1 MEKSFPLVVPR
12 RAVQLSP
19 ERPRESHPLARWRGI
34 GAYVLLAEPGAGKTE
49 AFKREA
55 RKTGGEYTSAR
66 DFITLRSRSF
76 KPDAPIFIDGLDEI
90 RAGSESHRAP
100 LDNVRR
106 RLDEL
111 GRPKFRLSCRE
122 ADWRSAVDN
131 ESLTAVASKGELAV
145 LHLEELDDADIV
157 AILRSLGVEDP
168 EGFLV
173 ESERHRIRSLLGNPL
188 LLGLIVNA
196 VAKREGRWPDNRTD
210 IYTMACEQLAIEYNE
225 EHRAERRR
233 NQPSIDRILD
243 DAGLM
248 CALHLLAGI
257 PGFSVELV
265 SEGDLAR
272 LVDDL
277 PDVLGI
283 SDPRATLH
291 SKIFVMDC
299 GQRIPRHRTIAEFL
313 AAAVIAKRIKNG
325 LPVGR
330 VLALMSGADGG
341 IVDPLRGLNAWLATR
356 CEQVRPALI
365 ERDPLGVVLYGDLRL
380 FTTEEKSRVLRAL
393 HREAQR
399 FAWFRKGHWEDHPF
413 GALGTEDMSDTFQEL
428 LAKSDRSLA
437 HQSLLGCVLDAI
449 EYGELMPKLAPDLR
463 AIIRDA
469 SFSSDIRLAA
479 LDAWMVQ
486 RTPDMAVARTMLDDI
501 EAGGIVD
508 PDDQLAG
515 RLLDRLYPEIV
526 TPSEIAGYFRA
537 PKTESFY
544 GLYQHFWQHR
554 LVDRTPQK
562 DLRNLMD
569 AWASAPIMVDG
580 RQFGFFLDSV
590 ATKLLVAAL
599 EEHGDDI
606 PIETLHRWLGIAID
620 EYGFSRLPE
629 DDVRLARDWLS
640 ARPSKLKALV
650 AYGWTQVRTDGAG
663 RRRLWESEERTLGAA
678 RPADWY
684 EWLLDQASAT
694 DDEAL
699 ARDCF
704 DSAAYA
710 AINPRPEF
718 TLSMEAVEKW
728 VELNQERWPQA
739 CEWLKSAWSLP
750 LDHFRSEE
758 LKRRRSYDA
767 ERETARR
774 ERRRNFLPHLASIA
788 GGTAPPGLMHQIA
801 LAYDRRYSDI
811 RGETPEERV
820 QDLLG
825 GTIEEAKSA
834 IGGLEATPA
843 RMDLPDVDD
852 ILKTD
857 LGGRSHFIRP
867 ACLLGA
873 SLVFERDPKLILSWP
888 DDLVRKLAAFWLTD
902 GVGDQPEWFSA
913 LAETRPT
920 IIAPVLEKYAMQTI
934 RRRSVT
940 NVTGLWQLA
949 REDRFADLARLVVP
963 PILRAFPVRA
973 NEKQLRI
980 LNGEL
985 LPATSRLSSEQVTA
999 LLAERTALKSLDTG
1013 QRIAYLVAGLR
1024 IDGEG
1029 YSSKLVE
1036 FVGTSESRAAHL
1048 GRAIE
1053 LQGKRT
1059 KNAIPLPI
1067 LATSL
1072 LIELIGPH
1080 ASPEYP
1086 TGVHSVGDA
1095 DHRREWTH
1103 HLINQLAS
1111 AASAEAAEEI
1121 ARLAG
1126 LRKLN
1131 RWKLALDGAA
1141 FDQSRAMRDATFKQ
1155 PSVDDVANVLAN
1167 RAPAN
1172 SRDLAALFLDHLRD
1186 VGARLHGDDTN
1197 GLLLFRRDDRET
1209 PKTENECRD
1218 ILLDRMRN
1226 RLVNVGVKLEKEG
1239 QAAQDTR
1246 ADMRAEYF
1254 QPDRRFTV
1262 PIEIKKEDNRELW
1275 SAWRTQLRTYTL
1287 DPASEGVGIYLVLW
1301 FGLNPRATPAGERPT
1316 TPQSLIELLSGM
1328 VPEEDRFQTNV
1339 AVLDLSM
1346 AMESSRRH
1354 RPSATTAG

>member
-1 MEKSFPLVVPR
+1 M
-12 RAVQLSP
+12 
-19 ERPRESHPLARWRGI
+19 
-34 GAYVLLAEPGAGKTE
+34 LLAEPGAGKTK
-49 AFKREA
+49 AFEVEA
-55 RKTGGEYTSAR
+55 RETGARYTSAR
-66 DFITLRSRSF
+66 DFITLRSRNF
-76 KPDAPIFIDGLDEI
+76 RPDVPIFIDGLDEI

-100 LDNVRR
+100 LDDVRR

-111 GRPKFRLSCRE
+111 GRPAFRLSCRE

-131 ESLTAVASKGELAV
+131 ESLKAVAPKGELAV
-145 LHLEELDDADIV
+145 LHLEELDDADILD
-157 AILRSLGVEDP
+157 ILRSLEVEHP
-168 EGFLV
+168 EEFLA
-173 ESERHRIRSLLGNPL
+173 ESERYGIRPLLGNPL

-196 VAKREGRWPDNRTD
+196 VASRENHWPDSRTE
-210 IYTMACEQLAIEYNE
+210 IYRMACERLAIEHNE

-233 NQPSIDRILD
+233 NQPPVDSLLE
-243 DAGLM
+243 DAGLI
-248 CALHLLAGI
+248 CALYLLAGI
-257 PGFSVELV
+257 QGFSDEST

-272 LVDDL
+272 LIDSL
-277 PDVLGI
+277 PNMLGVA
-283 SDPRATLH
+283 DPRATLD
-291 SKIFVMDC
+291 SKIFVMD
-299 GQRIPRHRTIAEFL
+299 GDQRIPRHRTIAEFL
-313 AAAVIAKRIKNG
+313 AAGVIAERIKNG
-325 LPVGR
+325 LPVKR

-341 IVDPLRGLNAWLATR
+341 IVDPLRGLHAWLATR
-356 CEQVRPALI
+356 CQQVRPALI
-365 ERDPLGVVLYGDLRL
+365 DRDPLGIVLYGDLKL
-380 FTTEEKSRVLRAL
+380 FTTEEKKQVLHAL

-399 FAWFRKGHWEDHPF
+399 FAWFRKGHWEAHPF
-413 GALGTEDMSDTFQEL
+413 GQLGTEDMADTFHEL
-428 LAKSDRSLA
+428 LTKSDRSPA

-449 EYGELMPKLAPDLR
+449 EHGELMPRLAPDFR

-501 EAGGIVD
+501 EAGAIAD

-554 LVDRTPQK
+554 LVDHTPQK

-580 RQFGFFLDSV
+580 RRFGFFLDGV
-590 ATKLLVAAL
+590 ATRVLVAAL
-599 EEHGDDI
+599 EEHGDEI
-606 PIETLHRWLGIAID
+606 PIETLYRWLGIAVD
-620 EYGFSRLPE
+620 EHGFSRLPE
-629 DDVRLARDWLS
+629 DDVRPARDWLS

-663 RRRLWESEERTLGAA
+663 RRRLWESEERTLRAA

-684 EWLLDQASAT
+684 EWLLDQAGAT

-704 DSAAYA
+704 DSAAHA

-718 TLSMEAVEKW
+718 TLSMEAVEKR
-728 VELNQERWPQA
+728 VELNRERWPQA
-739 CEWLKSAWSLP
+739 CEWLKNAWSLP

-767 ERETARR
+767 KRETARR
-774 ERRRNFLPHLASIA
+774 ERRRNILPHLASIA
-788 GGTAPPGLMHQIA
+788 AGTAPPGLMHQIA
-801 LAYDRRYSDI
+801 LAYDKRYSDI
-811 RGETPEERV
+811 HGDTPEERV

-834 IGGLEATPA
+834 IGGLEATLA
-843 RMDLPDVDD
+843 RTDLPDVDD
-852 ILKTD
+852 ILKAD
-857 LGGRSHFIRP
+857 LGGRSHFIHP

-888 DDLVRKLAAFWLTD
+888 DSLVRKLAAFWLTD
-902 GVGDQPEWFSA
+902 GVGDQPEWFAA
-913 LAETRPT
+913 LAEARPT
-920 IIAPVLEKYAMQTI
+920 IIAPVLEKYAIQTI
-934 RRRSVT
+934 RHRPMT

-985 LPATSRLSSEQVTA
+985 LPAASRHVSSEQVTA

-1029 YSSKLVE
+1029 YSGKLVE

-1053 LQGKRT
+1053 LQGERT
-1059 KNAIPLPI
+1059 KNAIPLPV
-1067 LATSL
+1067 LATSR

-1103 HLINQLAS
+1103 HLMNQLAS
-1111 AASAEAAEEI
+1111 SASAEAAEEI

-1131 RWKLALDGAA
+1131 RWKLTLDGAA

-1155 PSVDDVANVLAN
+1155 PSIDDVANVLAN

-1172 SRDLAALFLDHLRD
+1172 PRDLAALFLDHLRD
-1186 VGARLHGDDTN
+1186 VEARLHGDDTN

-1226 RLVNVGVKLEKEG
+1226 RLLNLGVNLEKEG

-1262 PIEIKKEDNRELW
+1262 PIEIKKEDHRELW

-1316 TPQSLIELLSGM
+1316 TPQRLIELLSGM
-1328 VPEEDRFQTNV
+1328 VPEEDRFQANV

-1346 AMESSRRH
+1346 AMESSPRH